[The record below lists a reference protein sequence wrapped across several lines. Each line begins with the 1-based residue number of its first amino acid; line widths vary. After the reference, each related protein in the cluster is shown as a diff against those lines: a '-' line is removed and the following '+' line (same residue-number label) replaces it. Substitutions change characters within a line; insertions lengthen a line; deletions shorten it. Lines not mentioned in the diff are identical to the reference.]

1 MAPFGG
7 GQTVIA
13 YTCSVFY
20 LGHAVA
26 RFRGISTMVAS
37 TPASFR
43 RSSPLDRLLSEADRA
58 LRVLTGATSGTRP
71 NPAAKL
77 RGALPAAA
85 SEPLAVVDDVA
96 ALTPAESR
104 HAAGLM
110 RVNHVGE
117 VCAQALYRGQ
127 ALVCKNAA
135 VREVF
140 VHAAV
145 EETDHLTW
153 LAERLKELKS
163 RPSLLNPLWYAGS
176 FALGALAGKA
186 GDAFN
191 LGFMAETE
199 KQVERHL
206 HGHLQSLPV
215 NDVRSR
221 VIVEQMCD
229 DERQHRLTAE
239 KEGAARLPSAVQM
252 AMTATSK
259 AMTTTSYYL

>member
-1 MAPFGG
+1 
-7 GQTVIA
+7 
-13 YTCSVFY
+13 
-20 LGHAVA
+20 
-26 RFRGISTMVAS
+26 MVAS
-37 TPASFR
+37 TPSSFR
-43 RSSPLDRLLSEADRA
+43 RSSALDRLLGEADRA
-58 LRVLTGATSGTRP
+58 LRVLTGGTAGTRP
-71 NPAAKL
+71 NPVSRL
-77 RGALPAAA
+77 RVPATPVAA
-85 SEPLAVVDDVA
+85 SEPLAVVEEA
-96 ALTPAESR
+96 PALTPAESR

-140 VHAAV
+140 IHAAV

-186 GDAFN
+186 GDSFN

-206 HGHLQSLPV
+206 HGHLQSLPLH
-215 NDVRSR
+215 DVRSR
-221 VIVEQMCD
+221 AIVEQMCE

-239 KEGAARLPSAVQM
+239 KEGAARLPGPVRSAM
-252 AMTATSK
+252 AMTSK
-259 AMTTTSYYL
+259 VMTTASYYI